1 MSMAEW
7 QPYQPCCYAAAL
19 QPDSSFCGECG
30 RPLFRCAAFDQCR
43 GLVNPLGYCGI
54 CLLPRLTV
62 EEGAV
67 LKARAEEVLSIPFRL
82 ANRSSA
88 GRSFQ
93 VLFVFKDELDVYDEP
108 VRLNWE
114 RIGAGQERAFS
125 VNTQPLSRG
134 GVHRLR
140 LTFVLASCANGFEEH
155 YAFSGEIAL
164 RVEGGGPTQVVQHFD
179 LSNSDF
185 GTAGMVVANP
195 SIREPSDASGPV
207 VAKRIEVPLERA
219 ERYEMEGGYRG
230 YAKTGI
236 RVARN
241 TDFEFIGFPVKDRPR
256 GGPLCTPLAVLRCG
270 RNSRRHDPV
279 RNPYPNDLCLRAY
292 DPATGELNVS
302 ASQAIAR
309 HVGDFLIQNNR
320 LYFRSRGDNRVAQ
333 NGDPLHAAELRVV
346 DDGDVFALPAV
357 QGAAFTV
364 SLRFGIASGIVERI
378 VFERSPPIGRG

>member
-1 MSMAEW
+1 
-7 QPYQPCCYAAAL
+7 
-19 QPDSSFCGECG
+19 
-30 RPLFRCAAFDQCR
+30 
-43 GLVNPLGYCGI
+43 
-54 CLLPRLTV
+54 
-62 EEGAV
+62 
-67 LKARAEEVLSIPFRL
+67 
-82 ANRSSA
+82 
-88 GRSFQ
+88 
-93 VLFVFKDELDVYDEP
+93 
-108 VRLNWE
+108 
-114 RIGAGQERAFS
+114 
-125 VNTQPLSRG
+125 
-134 GVHRLR
+134 
-140 LTFVLASCANGFEEH
+140 
-155 YAFSGEIAL
+155 
-164 RVEGGGPTQVVQHFD
+164 
-179 LSNSDF
+179 
-185 GTAGMVVANP
+185 
-195 SIREPSDASGPV
+195 
-207 VAKRIEVPLERA
+207 
-219 ERYEMEGGYRG
+219 MEGGYRG